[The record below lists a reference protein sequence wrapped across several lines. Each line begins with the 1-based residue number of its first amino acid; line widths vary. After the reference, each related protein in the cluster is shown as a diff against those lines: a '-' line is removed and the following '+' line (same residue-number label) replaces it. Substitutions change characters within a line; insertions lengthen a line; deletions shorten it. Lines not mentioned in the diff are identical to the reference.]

1 MVETKQEL
9 FKFVHF
15 YYFGCGRHESI
26 CGRRFVMQAGKKVGE
41 VKINK
46 YLVKNDNTL
55 LRLEEAKVR
64 ACSLPDVEAKSRSCT
79 ELGRAE
85 GRECEE
91 LVLVYRPSGC
101 IREKKEVNLDE
112 TITVKP

>member
-1 MVETKQEL
+1 MQ
-9 FKFVHF
+9 
-15 YYFGCGRHESI
+15 
-26 CGRRFVMQAGKKVGE
+26 QAGKKVGE

-55 LRLEEAKVR
+55 LKLEEAKVKT
-64 ACSLPDVEAKSRSCT
+64 CSVPYEDAKNRGCT
-79 ELGRAE
+79 ELGKAE

-112 TITVKP
+112 TVTVKRET

>member
-1 MVETKQEL
+1 MQ
-9 FKFVHF
+9 
-15 YYFGCGRHESI
+15 
-26 CGRRFVMQAGKKVGE
+26 QAGKKVGE

-55 LRLEEAKVR
+55 LRLEEARVR
-64 ACSLPDVEAKSRSCT
+64 MCSVPDGEAKGRGCS
-79 ELGRAE
+79 ELGKAK

-91 LVLVYRPSGC
+91 LVLVYRPGGC

-112 TITVKP
+112 TITVKSAT